1 MADLTKAGART
12 LIEAA
17 EAREIARLARPDDP
31 DLMERG
37 ALEDALG
44 EGALLLDGLRRRP
57 RWFDG
62 RFLTGADL
70 TRDQD
75 YVRQRQADLARASG
89 TGVTEGLEVSASSD
103 SRGAGLV
110 IEPGHGITPS
120 GELVMIGT
128 RREVALLDLGEVR
141 RLNAVLGLN
150 LEPRQPLGRRS
161 GLFVLGLRPVE
172 WTANEIAAYPTSIGG
187 RRKVEDGDVIE
198 ATAITLVPW
207 KIGETAGLAEARRL
221 AAREIFLGE
230 PAGMPQ
236 DILPI
241 AMVALDR
248 GSLRWIDRAMVR
260 RETGADTPLQVS
272 LGARP
277 RALAEAFLIQHRDH
291 LAEVMAARGDAG
303 RGGAFAASQSFAAL
317 PPSGPMPAAAIL
329 PLADGFR
336 QLWFP
341 PEVEVTLAFAPE
353 DELAA
358 IAEESLA
365 LPPLDLVA
373 EGALEGV
380 GVSVIAP
387 VSRARLARFEAAL
400 AGLSVKA
407 APGAEAAGTR
417 TPADGLTALLGRR
430 ARRLTPTTAPDGLTA
445 AERAELN
452 AWIAAWEEA
461 VAALPTPEGGA
472 PTVWYARRRAVPRE
486 AALTGVAVPIAG
498 DDARADAAVRDRA
511 EALGLRERLEAV
523 AERATSAARYRISA
537 FLSAPAMLAS
547 APLTGEAVS
556 LLEAATPEREG
567 TTPPTRGDTGDTASV
582 RESAAGA
589 LRESAAGALR
599 EAASGSS
606 LASRIDALSALRGA
620 GGASPAR
627 VAVAAP
633 VADLRGATAPAAVT
647 AGHDPM
653 ELRRSALTLRTGAE
667 RIAVSRILVAA
678 EADDGPAV
686 LTEAD
691 VLDVASDFD
700 LADLGLG
707 LARLEAAMDD
717 PLAPLD
723 AAWIGEAGHALDLD
737 RLGLRLSGEVLE
749 KTAAGV
755 FDHAKARDAE
765 ALAKLIDQAL

>member
-31 DLMERG
+31 DLVERG
-37 ALEDALG
+37 RIEDALG
-44 EGALLLDGLRRRP
+44 EGALVLDGLRARP

-89 TGVTEGLEVSASSD
+89 TGVTEGLEVSAASD
-103 SRGAGLV
+103 ARGAGLA
-110 IEPGHGITPS
+110 IEPGHGITPA
-120 GELVMIGT
+120 GELVMIET
-128 RREVALLDLGEVR
+128 RREIALLDLGETR

-161 GLFVLGLRPVE
+161 GLFILGLRPVE

-187 RRKVEDGDVIE
+187 RRRVEDGDVIE

-207 KIGETAGLAEARRL
+207 RLGESAGLADARRM

-236 DILPI
+236 DILPL

-248 GSLRWIDRAMVR
+248 GSLRWIDMAMVR

-277 RALAEAFLIQHRDH
+277 RALAEAFLVQHRDH
-291 LAEVMAARGDAG
+291 LADVMTARAEAG

-317 PPSGPMPAAAIL
+317 PPAGPMPASGVVAM
-329 PLADGFR
+329 ADGFR

-341 PEVEVTLAFAPE
+341 AEVDVTLAFAPE

-365 LPPLDLVA
+365 LPPLDLA
-373 EGALEGV
+373 TEGALDGV
-380 GVSVIAP
+380 GVTVIAP

-407 APGAEAAGTR
+407 APGAELAGTR
-417 TPADGLTALLGRR
+417 NPADGLSALLGKR
-430 ARRLTPTTAPDGLTA
+430 ARRRAPEGPAPDGLTA
-445 AERAELN
+445 AERAELD

-461 VAALPTPEGGA
+461 LGALPTAGGA
-472 PTVWYARRRAVPRE
+472 APTLWYVRRRAVPRE
-486 AALTGVAVPIAG
+486 AALTGVAVPVAG
-498 DDARADAAVRDRA
+498 DDARADAAVRERA
-511 EALGLRERLEAV
+511 EALGLLERLEAV
-523 AERATSAARYRISA
+523 AEVSTSAARARIAA
-537 FLSAPAMLAS
+537 FLSAPAMIAS
-547 APLTGEAVS
+547 APLTAEAVI
-556 LLEAATPEREG
+556 LLEAAAPESGGGDGGGG
-567 TTPPTRGDTGDTASV
+567 TVETPPIVDIPTS
-582 RESAAGA
+582 
-589 LRESAAGALR
+589 LR
-599 EAASGSS
+599 AASGGAS
-606 LASRIDALSALRGA
+606 LASRIDALAALRA
-620 GGASPAR
+620 GSTGVMPGDATDFLRRRELSSSDPRALVPA
-627 VAVAAP
+627 
-633 VADLRGATAPAAVT
+633 GS
-647 AGHDPM
+647 DPM
-653 ELRRSALTLRTGAE
+653 ELRRATLTARTGVE
-667 RIAVSRILVAA
+667 RIAVSRILAAA
-678 EADDGPAV
+678 EGDDGPSV

-691 VLDVASDFD
+691 VLDVAADFD

-707 LARLEAAMDD
+707 LARLEGAMDA
-717 PLAPLD
+717 PLAEAD
-723 AAWIGEAGHALDLD
+723 AAWIGEAGRALDLD
-737 RLGLRLSGEVLE
+737 RLGLRLEGEALAQA
-749 KTAAGV
+749 AAGV
-755 FDHAKARDAE
+755 AKAAQTRNADSLGKIIDE
-765 ALAKLIDQAL
+765 AL

>member
-31 DLMERG
+31 DLVDRG
-37 ALEDALG
+37 LIEDALG

-75 YVRQRQADLARASG
+75 YVRQRQSDIARACG
-89 TGVTEGLEVSASSD
+89 AGVTEGLEVSASSD
-103 SRGAGLV
+103 SRGAGLT
-110 IEPGHGITPS
+110 IEPGHGLTPS
-120 GELVMIGT
+120 GELVMIET

-161 GLFVLGLRPVE
+161 GLFILGLRPVE

-187 RRKVEDGDVIE
+187 RRKVEEGDVIE

-207 KIGETAGLAEARRL
+207 KIGESVGLAEARRL

-248 GSLRWIDRAMVR
+248 GALRWIDRAMVR

-277 RALAEAFLIQHRDH
+277 RALAEAFLVQHRDH
-291 LAEVMAARGDAG
+291 LAEVMAARAGAG
-303 RGGAFAASQSFAAL
+303 RGGVFAASQSFAAL

-358 IAEESLA
+358 VAEESLA

-373 EGALEGV
+373 EGALDGV
-380 GVSVIAP
+380 GVTVIAP

-400 AGLSVKA
+400 AGLTVKA

-417 TPADGLTALLGRR
+417 KPADGLSALLGRR
-430 ARRLTPTTAPDGLTA
+430 ARRLAPAAAPDGLTA

-486 AALTGVAVPIAG
+486 ATLTGVAVPVAG
-498 DDARADAAVRDRA
+498 DDARADAAVRERA
-511 EALGLRERLEAV
+511 EELGLRERLDAV
-523 AERATSAARYRISA
+523 ADRATSAARFRISA

-547 APLTGEAVS
+547 APLTAEAVV
-556 LLEAATPEREG
+556 LLEAAAPAAEG
-567 TTPPTRGDTGDTASV
+567 VETPPTRGDGGGTASV
-582 RESAAGA
+582 RED
-589 LRESAAGALR
+589 LVRERASLR
-599 EAASGSS
+599 EAGSVADRLRAAATGTS
-606 LASRIDALSALRGA
+606 LAGRIDALSALR
-620 GGASPAR
+620 
-627 VAVAAP
+627 AP
-633 VADLRGATAPAAVT
+633 TTDLRAVS

-653 ELRRSALTLRTGAE
+653 ELRRTALTARTGAE

-678 EADDGPAV
+678 EAEEGPPV

-691 VLDVASDFD
+691 VLDVAADFD

-707 LARLEAAMDD
+707 LARLEGAMEA
-717 PLAPLD
+717 PLPPLD

-737 RLGLRLSGEVLE
+737 RLGLRLGGEALAGI
-749 KTAAGV
+749 AAGV
-755 FDHAKARDAE
+755 AKQVKARDAE
-765 ALAKLIDQAL
+765 ALGKLIDEAL

>member
-31 DLMERG
+31 NLVDRG
-37 ALEDALG
+37 AIEDALG
-44 EGALLLDGLRRRP
+44 EGALVLDGLRRRP

-89 TGVTEGLEVSASSD
+89 SGVTEGLEVSAGSD

-110 IEPGHGITPS
+110 IEPGHGITPA
-120 GELVMIGT
+120 GELVMIET
-128 RREVALLDLGEVR
+128 RREIALLDLGEVR

-161 GLFVLGLRPVE
+161 GLFILGLRPVE

-207 KIGETAGLAEARRL
+207 KIGQSAGLAEARRL

-236 DILPI
+236 DILPL

-248 GSLRWIDRAMVR
+248 GALRWIDRALVR

-277 RALAEAFLIQHRDH
+277 RALSEAFLVQHRDH
-291 LAEVMAARGDAG
+291 LAEVMAARVDAG
-303 RGGAFAASQSFAAL
+303 RGAAFAASQSFAAL
-317 PPSGPMPAAAIL
+317 PPAGPMPAAAIL

-341 PEVEVTLAFAPE
+341 PEVDVTLAFAPQ

-365 LPPLDLVA
+365 LPPLDLA
-373 EGALEGV
+373 GEAALEGV
-380 GVSVIAP
+380 GVTVIAP

-407 APGAEAAGTR
+407 APGAELTARRA
-417 TPADGLTALLGRR
+417 PADGLSALLGKR
-430 ARRLTPTTAPDGLTA
+430 ARRLAPAGAPDGLTA

-461 VAALPTPEGGA
+461 VAALPTPEGEA
-472 PTVWYARRRAVPRE
+472 PSLWYARRRAVPRE
-486 AALTGVAVPIAG
+486 AMLTGVAVPVAG
-498 DDARADAAVRDRA
+498 DDARADAAVRARV
-511 EALGLRERLEAV
+511 ESLGLRARLDAV
-523 AERATSAARYRISA
+523 AEVSTSAARARIAA

-547 APLTGEAVS
+547 PPLTAEAVV
-556 LLEAATPEREG
+556 LLEAAVPAGGGEENGDRGE
-567 TTPPTRGDTGDTASV
+567 TPPFVSLPDR
-582 RESAAGA
+582 
-589 LRESAAGALR
+589 LR
-599 EAASGSS
+599 AASTATS
-606 LASRIDALSALRGA
+606 LASRIDALSALRA
-620 GGASPAR
+620 GSRTGSLTGDATDFAR
-627 VAVAAP
+627 P
-633 VADLRGATAPAAVT
+633 PTDLSGDGRALVP

-653 ELRRSALTLRTGAE
+653 ELRGVSAGHSPMDLRRDALTLRT
-667 RIAVSRILVAA
+667 
-678 EADDGPAV
+678 
-686 LTEAD
+686 
-691 VLDVASDFD
+691 
-700 LADLGLG
+700 
-707 LARLEAAMDD
+707 
-717 PLAPLD
+717 
-723 AAWIGEAGHALDLD
+723 
-737 RLGLRLSGEVLE
+737 
-749 KTAAGV
+749 
-755 FDHAKARDAE
+755 
-765 ALAKLIDQAL
+765 